1 MSVSLFEQVL
11 AGKAPSPLP
20 LTVEQFHRMIEAGI
34 LREGEPVELIDG
46 VLVKKDCGTEG
57 SPMAHGPRHALAV
70 SKLQTLYAR
79 LERVQCHVRCQL
91 PVTLSS
97 IQEPEPD
104 GAIVR
109 NLPDAYATH
118 HPTPE
123 DILVVI
129 EAADSSLE
137 YDRTTKLRIYAAARI
152 TQYWIVNLPEH
163 RIEVYDQPVS
173 TEGRFGQR
181 ADFKAG
187 QTLRLI
193 VDSKEVEIPVSQLL
207 P

>member
-1 MSVSLFEQVL
+1 MSVSLFEQVV
-11 AGKAPSPLP
+11 AGKAPNPLP
-20 LTVEQFHRMIEAGI
+20 LTVEQFHRMIEVGI
-34 LREGEPVELIDG
+34 LREGEPIELIDG
-46 VLVKKDCGTEG
+46 MLVQKDCGTKG
-57 SPMAHGPRHALAV
+57 SPMAHGPRHALAI
-70 SKLQTLYAR
+70 SKLQSLYAR
-79 LERVQCHVRCQL
+79 LESVQCHVRCQL

-97 IQEPEPD
+97 FQEPEPD

-109 NLPDAYATH
+109 NLPDAYASR
-118 HPTPE
+118 HPTPD

-137 YDRTTKLRIYAAARI
+137 YDRTTKLRIYASAGI

-173 TEGRFGQR
+173 TEGRFNQK
-181 ADFKAG
+181 ADFKVG
-187 QTLRLI
+187 QAVRLV
-193 VDSKEVEIPVSQLL
+193 VDSMELEIPVSQLL